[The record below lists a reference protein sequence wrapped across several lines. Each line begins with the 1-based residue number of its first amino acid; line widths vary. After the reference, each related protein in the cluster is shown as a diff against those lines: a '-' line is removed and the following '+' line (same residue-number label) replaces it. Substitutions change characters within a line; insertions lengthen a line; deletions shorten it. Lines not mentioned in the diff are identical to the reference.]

1 MGARGPLPCKKP
13 EDDMKRMLMLT
24 IVMLAVATAG
34 SALATI
40 DWAGNVWPNS
50 GASVVPTGVG
60 AVPAAFGAIPLNVT
74 QFLGTRMP
82 DIVANLRVD
91 QPWGSAQLSAALHR
105 VGTGMYAA
113 TAGAAGS
120 GIAAGVAGWARFCAN
135 PLDDGSASTTLSRV
149 DMSVG
154 KGTGD
159 LQLSSV
165 NVAVN
170 APITVDVAIL
180 RLP

>member
-1 MGARGPLPCKKP
+1 MTIRTSTGLKNA
-13 EDDMKRMLMLT
+13 MLGEVGLK
-24 IVMLAVATAG
+24 A
-34 SALATI
+34 ALADGVI
-40 DWAGNVWPNS
+40 RIYS
-50 GASVVPTGVG
+50 GAQPASADNAVTGTLLMEITVDGGAFNHGSPTNGLEWDAPSAG
-60 AVPAAFGAIPLNVT
+60 TISKPAADT
-74 QFLGTRMP
+74 
-82 DIVANLRVD
+82 
-91 QPWGSAQLSAALHR
+91 WK
-105 VGTGMYAA
+105 
-113 TAGAAGS
+113 GS

-159 LQLSSV
+159 LQLSRV
-165 NVAVN
+165 NVAVS